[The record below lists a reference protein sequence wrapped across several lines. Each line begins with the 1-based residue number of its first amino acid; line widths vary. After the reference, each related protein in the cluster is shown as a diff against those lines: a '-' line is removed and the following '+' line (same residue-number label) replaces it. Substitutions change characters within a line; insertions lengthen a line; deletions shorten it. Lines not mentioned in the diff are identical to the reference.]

1 MFNCAVCACNTW
13 FSTEMQTWNSN
24 LGSNLTLDL
33 LICLFL
39 QQSKK
44 YKKHS
49 PAKTCRVVT
58 ATSRITSLQLDL
70 KPGRATNSWDPTNND
85 QQRLQ
90 RSQGLRSCTSS
101 HKGKHFH
108 SKRGC
113 EVTSC
118 VLFGPDFNE
127 HASSSSLAAVCA
139 VMWHICLHQTFAGV
153 CIFWSIILLTYMTH
167 TDVGYQML
175 QTCSVRLNTCAG
187 VPRPSLCDSRVRGGA
202 QC

>member
-1 MFNCAVCACNTW
+1 MIQHREANLKLKLGIKLDSGPLKYAYFYNKIKSIKNIHQLKHAESSRQRAELHPCSW
-13 FSTEMQTWNSN
+13 IWSSNS
-24 LGSNLTLDL
+24 
-33 LICLFL
+33 
-39 QQSKK
+39 
-44 YKKHS
+44 
-49 PAKTCRVVT
+49 
-58 ATSRITSLQLDL
+58 
-70 KPGRATNSWDPTNND
+70 RATNSWDPTNND

-90 RSQGLRSCTSS
+90 GSQGLRSCTSS

-153 CIFWSIILLTYMTH
+153 CIFWSIILLTHMTH